1 MKKSL
6 IALAVLATTGA
17 AFAQSSVT
25 MYGRIDLSVGS
36 IDQTSGT
43 FLNSGNDNSGVFS
56 GALTTSR
63 YGFRGTEDLGGGL
76 KGNFV
81 LETAVKADTG
91 AQGNSARFFD
101 RAAWLGL
108 AGGFGEVNIGKNWTA
123 LDDIYGAGNSGF
135 DGSRLAIS
143 NVVWES
149 AGYADI
155 PNSTIKYVSPSF
167 GGFSGAASYSLDQ
180 TIGQSTDVTSFQLS
194 YAAGPV
200 AAAVGYQ
207 EEASAAGADRKT
219 TMVNG
224 SFDFGVARLIGALG
238 NVSGVGSVSGAKAND
253 YHIGVDVPLGSALS
267 LSGGY
272 ASSKQKTGGVT
283 TSKTDGF
290 GIAAKYSLSKRTT
303 TYAGYR
309 DADTENGAGVKTNER
324 KEFIVGVNHAF

>member
-1 MKKSL
+1 MKKTL
-6 IALAVLATTGA
+6 IALAVLAASGA
-17 AFAQSSVT
+17 AMAQSNVT
-25 MYGRIDLSVGS
+25 LYGIVDAGIGSFKNGAPGTSSETEMRSGGLS
-36 IDQTSGT
+36 
-43 FLNSGNDNSGVFS
+43 
-56 GALTTSR
+56 TSR
-63 YGFRGTEDLGGGL
+63 IGFKGTEDLGGGL
-76 KGNFV
+76 KAVFK
-81 LETAVKADTG
+81 LEAAIDVQAG
-91 AQGNSARFFD
+91 ATRTPYFGRGAYV
-101 RAAWLGL
+101 GL

-149 AGYADI
+149 ANYADI
-155 PNSTIKYVSPSF
+155 PDSTIKYVSPSF
-167 GGFSGAASYSLDQ
+167 GGFSGALSYSLDQ
-180 TIGQSTDVTSFQLS
+180 GVSPNVRPSTDVTSFQLS
-194 YAAGPV
+194 YAAGPI

-207 EEASAAGADRKT
+207 QESVAVGADRKT

-224 SFDFGVARLIGALG
+224 SFDFGVARLIGAVG
-238 NVSGVGSVSGAKAND
+238 NVSGVGTVSGAKAND
-253 YHIGVDVPLGSALS
+253 YHIGVDVPLGSALT

-309 DADTENGAGVKTNER
+309 DADTENGAGVTTSER

>member
-1 MKKSL
+1 MKKTL
-6 IALAVLATTGA
+6 IALAVLAGSGA
-17 AFAQSSVT
+17 AMAQSNVT
-25 MYGRIDLSVGS
+25 LYGIVDAGIGSFKNGAPGASSETEMRSGGLS
-36 IDQTSGT
+36 
-43 FLNSGNDNSGVFS
+43 
-56 GALTTSR
+56 TSR
-63 YGFRGTEDLGGGL
+63 IGFKGTEDLGGGL
-76 KGNFV
+76 KAVFK
-81 LETAVKADTG
+81 LEAAIDVQAG
-91 AQGNSARFFD
+91 ATRTPYFGRGAYV
-101 RAAWLGL
+101 GL

-149 AGYADI
+149 ANYADI

-180 TIGQSTDVTSFQLS
+180 TIGTSTDVTSFQLS
-194 YAAGPV
+194 YAAGPI

-207 EEASAAGADRKT
+207 EEAAAAGADRKT

-253 YHIGVDVPLGSALS
+253 YHIGVDVPLGSALTI
-267 LSGGY
+267 SGGY
-272 ASSKQKTGGVT
+272 ARSKLKTGGVT